1 MLLNAVFT
9 IVLEYSNSVKSM
21 YGTIQVRLNISD
33 AVMTYLV
40 HQCQHS
46 NSLINS
52 TLFEVRSSHF
62 EDCPRVEFF
71 DASGFYRS
79 EFKTKTVKAPYAQ
92 LCSVMKDNLHYKV
105 LGGQC
110 AQQTLKSVSESFT
123 SFNRL
128 LQLFF
133 KGEVNKPKMPG
144 YRTKGGL
151 APISFPAQ
159 ALQFDLETGECRIP
173 ISQENAASVKEHFG
187 LSELRVNGAFGIKA
201 SQIVELRIL
210 PRNNEFYAEYVYKH
224 GNDGATCHL
233 GLDPSHAL
241 GIDLGLSNWLTC
253 ISTRGKS
260 FIVDGRKLKSINQ
273 NYNRRVASLKTGK
286 PAKYWDFE
294 LARITEKRNRQI
306 RDAINKAARLV
317 INHCLENRIGH
328 VVFGWNESN
337 KDGINI
343 GTKNNQEFVQIPT
356 ARLKNRIKQLC
367 EENGIQFNETEES
380 YTSKTSFLDN
390 DFLPT
395 YGEKPESWKPSG
407 RRITRGQYKT
417 AQGVLINSDCNGAAN
432 ILRKV
437 SAQLGIV
444 LTESVR
450 AALTLPKR
458 YDLFK
463 GLKKSYRKRCVASL
477 QSA

>member
-1 MLLNAVFT
+1 
-9 IVLEYSNSVKSM
+9 M
-21 YGTIQVRLNISD
+21 YGTIQVKLNVSD
-33 AVMTYLV
+33 EVMAYLV

-52 TLFEVRSSHF
+52 TVFEVRQSHF
-62 EDCPRVEFF
+62 EECPRVEFF
-71 DASGFYRS
+71 DANGFYRS

-92 LCSVMKDNLHYKV
+92 LCSVMKDNPHYKV

-110 AQQTLKSVSESFT
+110 AQQTLKRVSESFA
-123 SFNRL
+123 SFNKL

-133 KGEVNKPKMPG
+133 KGEVDKPRMPN

-159 ALQFDLETGECRIP
+159 ALQFDIETGECRIP
-173 ISQENAASVKEHFG
+173 VSQENSASVKDHFG
-187 LSELRVNGAFGIKA
+187 LSELRINGAFGIKA
-201 SQIVELRIL
+201 NQVVELRIL
-210 PRNNEFYAEYVYKH
+210 PRNNEFYAEYVYQH

-233 GLDPSHAL
+233 GLDPTHAL
-241 GIDLGLSNWLTC
+241 GIDPGLSNWLTC
-253 ISTRGKS
+253 VSTRGKS

-273 NYNRRVASLKTGK
+273 NYNRRVAFLKTGK
-286 PAKYWDFE
+286 PAKHWDFE
-294 LARITEKRNRQI
+294 LARITEKRNRQV
-306 RDAINKAARLV
+306 RDAINKAARFV
-317 INHCLENRIGH
+317 INHCLENRIGQ
-328 VVFGWNESN
+328 VVFGWNEGN
-337 KDGINI
+337 KGGINI

-380 YTSKTSFLDN
+380 YTSKTSFLDD

-395 YGEKPESWKPSG
+395 YGEKPASWKPSG
-407 RRITRGQYKT
+407 RRIKRGQYKT
-417 AQGVLINSDCNGAAN
+417 AQGILANADCNGAAN
-432 ILRKV
+432 ILKKV
-437 SAQLGIV
+437 SAQLGIN
-444 LTESVR
+444 LAESVR
-450 AALTLPKR
+450 AVLTLPKR

-463 GLKKSYRKRCVASL
+463 GLKKSYRKRCEASL

>member
-1 MLLNAVFT
+1 
-9 IVLEYSNSVKSM
+9 M
-21 YGTIQVRLNISD
+21 YGTIQVKLNVSD
-33 AVMTYLV
+33 EVMAYLV

-52 TLFEVRSSHF
+52 TLFEVRQSHF

-71 DASGFYRS
+71 DANGFYRS
-79 EFKTKTVKAPYAQ
+79 EFKTKTVKAPYAH
-92 LCSVMKDNLHYKV
+92 LCSVMKDNPHYRV

-123 SFNRL
+123 SFNKL

-133 KGEVNKPKMPG
+133 NGEVDKPRMPN

-151 APISFPAQ
+151 APITFPAQ
-159 ALQFDLETGECRIP
+159 ALQFDIETGECRIP

-187 LSELRVNGAFGIKA
+187 LSELRINGAFGIKA
-201 SQIVELRIL
+201 DQIVELRIL

-233 GLDPSHAL
+233 GLDSTQAL
-241 GIDLGLSNWLTC
+241 GIDPGLSNWLTC
-253 ISTRGKS
+253 VSTRGKS

-328 VVFGWNESN
+328 VVFGWNEGN

-343 GTKNNQEFVQIPT
+343 GAKNNQEFVQIPT
-356 ARLKNRIKQLC
+356 SRLKNRIKQLC
-367 EENGIQFNETEES
+367 EESGIQFTETEES
-380 YTSKTSFLDN
+380 YTSKASFIDE

-395 YGEKPESWKPSG
+395 YGEKPASWKPSG
-407 RRITRGQYKT
+407 KRIKRGQYKT
-417 AQGVLINSDCNGAAN
+417 AQSILINADCNGAAN

-450 AALTLPKR
+450 AVLTLPKR

-463 GLKKSYRKRCVASL
+463 GLKKSYRKRCEASL

>member
-1 MLLNAVFT
+1 LYR
-9 IVLEYSNSVKSM
+9 I
-21 YGTIQVRLNISD
+21 IQVRLNVSD
-33 AVMTYLV
+33 AVMAYLV
-40 HQCQHS
+40 HQCHHA

-52 TLFEVRSSHF
+52 TLFQVRQSHF
-62 EDCPRVEFF
+62 ESCPRSEFF
-71 DASGFYRS
+71 DADGCYRS
-79 EFKTKTVKAPYAQ
+79 EFKTKAVKAPYPH
-92 LCSVMKDNLHYKV
+92 LCGVMRDNLHYKV

-123 SFNRL
+123 SFNKL

-133 KGEVNKPKMPG
+133 KGEINKPRMPR

-159 ALQFDLETGECRIP
+159 ALQFDAQTGECRIP

-187 LSELRVNGAFGIKA
+187 LSELRLNGAFGIR
-201 SQIVELRIL
+201 SETIVELRIL
-210 PRNNEFYAEYVYKH
+210 PRNNEFYGEYVYTH

-241 GIDLGLSNWLTC
+241 AIDHGLNNWLTC
-253 ISTRGKS
+253 VSTRGKS

-273 NYNRRVASLKTGK
+273 NYNRRVATLKTGK
-286 PAKYWDFE
+286 PEKYWDFE
-294 LARITEKRNRQI
+294 LARISEKRNRQV

-317 INHCLENRIGH
+317 INHCLQNRIGH
-328 VVFGWNESN
+328 VVFGWNEGN

-356 ARLKNRIKQLC
+356 SRLKNRIRQLC
-367 EENGIQFNETEES
+367 EEQGIQFTETEES
-380 YTSKTSFLDN
+380 YTSKASFVDD

-395 YGEKPESWKPSG
+395 YGEKPASWKPSG

-417 AQGVLINSDCNGAAN
+417 NQGILINADCNGAAN

-444 LTESVR
+444 LAESVR
-450 AALTLPKR
+450 AVLTLPKR
-458 YDLFK
+458 YDIFK
-463 GLKKSYRKRCVASL
+463 GLKKSYCKRSVASRSERL
-477 QSA
+477 ATSA

>member
-1 MLLNAVFT
+1 L
-9 IVLEYSNSVKSM
+9 
-21 YGTIQVRLNISD
+21 YGTIQIRLNVSD
-33 AVMTYLV
+33 AVMAYLV

-52 TLFEVRSSHF
+52 TLFNVRQSHF
-62 EDCPRVEFF
+62 EDCPRQEFF
-71 DASGFYRS
+71 DADGCYRS
-79 EFKTKTVKAPYAQ
+79 EFKMKAVKATYAH
-92 LCSVMKDNLHYKV
+92 LCSVMKDNPHYQV

-110 AQQTLKSVSESFT
+110 AQQTLKSISESFT
-123 SFNRL
+123 SFNKL

-133 KGEVNKPKMPG
+133 KGEVDKPKMPG

-159 ALQFDLETGECRIP
+159 ALQFNIETGECRIP

-187 LSELRVNGAFGIKA
+187 LTDLWINGVFGIE
-201 SQIVELRIL
+201 SDQIVELRIL
-210 PRNNEFYAEYVYKH
+210 PRNNEFYAEFVYKH

-233 GLDPSHAL
+233 ALDCNHAL
-241 GIDLGLSNWLTC
+241 AIDPGLNNWLTC
-253 ISTRGKS
+253 VSTRDRS

-273 NYNRRVASLKTGK
+273 NYNRRVANLKTGK

-294 LARITEKRNRQI
+294 LANITEKRNRQI

-317 INHCLENRIGH
+317 VNHCLQHRISH
-328 VVFGWNESN
+328 VVFGWNKGN

-367 EENGIQFNETEES
+367 EENGIQFTETEES
-380 YTSKTSFLDN
+380 YTSKASFLDD

-395 YGEKPESWKPSG
+395 YGGKPANWKPSG

-417 AQGVLINSDCNGAAN
+417 AQGRLINADCNGAAN
-432 ILRKV
+432 ILTKV
-437 SAQLGIV
+437 SAQLGINLV
-444 LTESVR
+444 ESVR
-450 AALTLPKR
+450 AVLTLPKR
-458 YDLFK
+458 YDVFS
-463 GLKKSYRKRCVASL
+463 GLKKSYRKRCEGVLLAPIAT
-477 QSA
+477 SA

>member
-1 MLLNAVFT
+1 L
-9 IVLEYSNSVKSM
+9 
-21 YGTIQVRLNISD
+21 YGTIQIRLNASD
-33 AVMTYLV
+33 AVMSYLV

-52 TLFEVRSSHF
+52 TLFKVRQSHF
-62 EDCPRVEFF
+62 ESCPRGEFF
-71 DASGFYRS
+71 DADGHYRS
-79 EFKTKTVKAPYAQ
+79 EFKTKTVKAPYAH
-92 LCSVMKDNLHYKV
+92 LCSEMKENPHYKV

-110 AQQTLKSVSESFT
+110 AQQTLKRVSESFT

-133 KGEVNKPKMPG
+133 KGEVDKPRMPR

-151 APISFPAQ
+151 APISFPGQ
-159 ALQFDLETGECRIP
+159 ALQFNIETGECRIP
-173 ISQENAASVKEHFG
+173 ISQENASSVKEHFG
-187 LSELRVNGAFGIKA
+187 LAELWINGVFGIRPE
-201 SQIVELRIL
+201 QIVELRIL
-210 PRNNEFYAEYVYKH
+210 PRNNEFYAEFVYKH
-224 GNDGATCHL
+224 GNDGVTCHL
-233 GLDPSHAL
+233 GLDSNHAL
-241 GIDLGLSNWLTC
+241 GIDPGLNNWLTC
-253 ISTRGKS
+253 LSTRGKS

-273 NYNRRVASLKTGK
+273 NYNRRVATLKAGK

-294 LARITEKRNRQI
+294 LARITEKRNRQV

-317 INHCLENRIGH
+317 MNHCLQNRIGH
-328 VVFGWNESN
+328 VVFGWNEGN
-337 KDGINI
+337 KDRINI

-356 ARLKNRIKQLC
+356 ARLKHRIKQLC
-367 EENGIQFNETEES
+367 EEHGIQFTETEES
-380 YTSKTSFLDN
+380 YTSKASFIDD

-395 YGEKPESWKPSG
+395 YGEKPANWKPSG
-407 RRITRGQYKT
+407 RRVTRGQYKT
-417 AQGVLINSDCNGAAN
+417 AHGILINADCNGAAN
-432 ILRKV
+432 ILTKV

-458 YDLFK
+458 YDVFS
-463 GLKKSYRKRCVASL
+463 GLKKSYRKRCVTQCAEGLASL

>member
-1 MLLNAVFT
+1 
-9 IVLEYSNSVKSM
+9 
-21 YGTIQVRLNISD
+21 
-33 AVMTYLV
+33 
-40 HQCQHS
+40 
-46 NSLINS
+46 
-52 TLFEVRSSHF
+52 
-62 EDCPRVEFF
+62 
-71 DASGFYRS
+71 
-79 EFKTKTVKAPYAQ
+79 
-92 LCSVMKDNLHYKV
+92 
-105 LGGQC
+105 
-110 AQQTLKSVSESFT
+110 
-123 SFNRL
+123 
-128 LQLFF
+128 
-133 KGEVNKPKMPG
+133 MPN

-151 APISFPAQ
+151 APITFPAQ
-159 ALQFDLETGECRIP
+159 ALQFDIETGECRIP

-187 LSELRVNGAFGIKA
+187 LSELRINGAFGIKA
-201 SQIVELRIL
+201 DQIVELRIL

-233 GLDPSHAL
+233 GLDSTQAL
-241 GIDLGLSNWLTC
+241 GIDPGLSNWLTC
-253 ISTRGKS
+253 VSTRGKS

-328 VVFGWNESN
+328 VVFGWNEGN

-356 ARLKNRIKQLC
+356 SRLKNRIKQLC
-367 EENGIQFNETEES
+367 IQFTETEES
-380 YTSKTSFLDN
+380 YTSKASFVDE

-395 YGEKPESWKPSG
+395 YGEKPASWKPSG
-407 RRITRGQYKT
+407 KRIKRGQYKT
-417 AQGVLINSDCNGAAN
+417 AQSILINADCNGAAN

-450 AALTLPKR
+450 AVLTLPKR

-463 GLKKSYRKRCVASL
+463 GLKKSYRKRCESSL

>member
-1 MLLNAVFT
+1 
-9 IVLEYSNSVKSM
+9 M
-21 YGTIQVRLNISD
+21 YGTIQVRLNVSD
-33 AVMTYLV
+33 DVMAYLI

-52 TLFEVRSSHF
+52 TLFEVRQSHF
-62 EDCPRVEFF
+62 ESCPRVEFF
-71 DASGFYRS
+71 DANGQYRS
-79 EFKTKTVKAPYAQ
+79 EFKTKTVKAPYAN
-92 LCSVMKDNLHYKV
+92 LCSVMQDNPHYKA

-123 SFNRL
+123 SFNQL
-128 LQLFF
+128 LQRFF
-133 KGEVNKPKMPG
+133 AGEVDKPRMPN

-159 ALQFDLETGECRIP
+159 ALQFNLETGECRIP
-173 ISQENAASVKEHFG
+173 ISQENKESVKECFG
-187 LSELRVNGAFGIKA
+187 LLELRVNGAFGIRPE
-201 SQIVELRIL
+201 QIVELRIL
-210 PRNNEFYAEYVYKH
+210 PRNHEFYAEYVYKH
-224 GNDGATCHL
+224 GNDGASCHL
-233 GLDPSHAL
+233 GLDPRHAL
-241 GIDLGLSNWLTC
+241 AIDHGLDNWLTC
-253 ISTRGKS
+253 VSTCGKS

-273 NYNRRVASLKTGK
+273 NYNRRVASLKAGK

-294 LARITEKRNRQI
+294 LARITEKRNRQV

-317 INHCLENRIGH
+317 INHCLQNRIGH
-328 VVFGWNESN
+328 VVFGWNEGN

-356 ARLKNRIKQLC
+356 ARLKSRIQQLC
-367 EENGIQFNETEES
+367 EENGIQFTETEES
-380 YTSKTSFLDN
+380 YTSKASFIDD

-417 AQGVLINSDCNGAAN
+417 AQGSLINADCNGAAN

-444 LTESVR
+444 LAESVR
-450 AALTLPKR
+450 AVLTLPKR
-458 YDLFK
+458 YDVFN
-463 GLKKSYRKRCVASL
+463 GLKKSYRKRCEAVL
-477 QSA
+477 QPA

>member
-1 MLLNAVFT
+1 L
-9 IVLEYSNSVKSM
+9 
-21 YGTIQVRLNISD
+21 YGTIQIRLKVSD
-33 AVMTYLV
+33 AVMAYLV

-52 TLFEVRSSHF
+52 TLFNVRQSHF

-71 DASGFYRS
+71 DTSGDYRS
-79 EFKTKTVKAPYAQ
+79 EFKTKAVKAPYAH
-92 LCSVMKDNLHYKV
+92 LCSVMKGNPHYKV

-123 SFNRL
+123 SFNKL

-133 KGEVNKPKMPG
+133 KGEVDKPRMPG

-159 ALQFDLETGECRIP
+159 ALQFDIETGECRIP
-173 ISQENAASVKEHFG
+173 ISQENCVSVKEHFG
-187 LSELRVNGAFGIKA
+187 LSELRINGAFGIKA
-201 SQIVELRIL
+201 DQIVALRIL

-224 GNDGATCHL
+224 GNEGATCHL
-233 GLDPSHAL
+233 DLDPNHAL
-241 GIDLGLSNWLTC
+241 AIDHGLNNWLTC
-253 ISTRGKS
+253 ITTRGQS

-273 NYNRRVASLKTGK
+273 NYNRRVASLKAGK
-286 PAKYWDFE
+286 SAQYWDFE
-294 LARITEKRNRQI
+294 LARITEKRNRQV

-317 INHCLENRIGH
+317 INHCLQNRIGH
-328 VVFGWNESN
+328 VVFGWNEGN

-367 EENGIQFNETEES
+367 EEHGIQFTETEES
-380 YTSKTSFLDN
+380 YTSKASFLDD

-395 YGEKPESWKPSG
+395 YGEKPASWKPSG

-417 AQGVLINSDCNGAAN
+417 AHGKLINADCNGAAN
-432 ILRKV
+432 LLIKV

-444 LTESVR
+444 LAESVR
-450 AALTLPKR
+450 AVLTLPKR

-463 GLKKSYRKRCVASL
+463 GLKKSYRKRSEAVL
-477 QSA
+477 QPA